1 MASVVLAP
9 TLDLSLEPEKGAAE
23 TSAPVVS
30 PAAMTMAD
38 NQPSPINAARPDDP
52 VESSAISAEPAATPD
67 QPRTKLVLIKIP
79 LHARKGDKL
88 VLQTQAGL
96 CVLSNLD
103 GLIGGTDYVRVLV
116 PLPDEFPAEGSL
128 TVAFT
133 LVERD
138 GKLSPPRLGSS
149 WAARASSLL
158 KGMFL
163 TNADAV
169 IAGGQ
174 TFAITAAPYD
184 KEIVQQEAQA
194 AGRFHPYHVAK
205 GAAAGVVAPVKS
217 SSASARGLEPE
228 ISEA

>member
-67 QPRTKLVLIKIP
+67 EPRTKLVHIKIP

-103 GLIGGTDYVRVLV
+103 GLIDGTDYVPVLV
-116 PLPDEFPAEGSL
+116 PLPGEFPAEGSL

-138 GKLSPPRLGSS
+138 GLLGPPRLGSS
-149 WAARASSLL
+149 WAAEAAPGRAS
-158 KGMFL
+158 
-163 TNADAV
+163 
-169 IAGGQ
+169 
-174 TFAITAAPYD
+174 
-184 KEIVQQEAQA
+184 
-194 AGRFHPYHVAK
+194 
-205 GAAAGVVAPVKS
+205 
-217 SSASARGLEPE
+217 
-228 ISEA
+228 